1 MSHFSLVKSTSTSH
15 TWIDI
20 VNTKHKKK
28 DIFLRIFHSEK
39 PQLAPSF
46 EPVTFQPR
54 SSLNVRTILMAPS
67 MEQSWHSFLFL
78 ARHHK
83 FLNFY
88 LVQFRKKANTI
99 KVRQTFRF
107 CTLMMI
113 KANWGQCYKASRIRK
128 NGCAVIFNWPVGVH
142 IKLLKLLYSFVRV

>member
-1 MSHFSLVKSTSTSH
+1 MSHFALVKSTSTSQWSH

-20 VNTKHKKK
+20 VYTNHKKK

-46 EPVTFQPR
+46 E
-54 SSLNVRTILMAPS
+54 LNPDLLQMFGLFWWPPS
-67 MEQSWHSFLFL
+67 IEQSWHSFLFL

-99 KVRQTFRF
+99 KVRQSLRF
-107 CTLMMI
+107 CTLMM
-113 KANWGQCYKASRIRK
+113 ANWGQCYKAPWIRK
-128 NGCAVIFNWPVGVH
+128 NGSAVIFNWPVGVH